1 MKTTSNIARVL
12 LKRITL
18 LMVLLV
24 ATVLHAQVPAKELTL
39 KDAINYALENKADAR
54 KAKLSVENSE
64 YQIEEVRAR
73 ALPTI
78 TANGNLTYNPIL
90 QLNALDVGAFSPP
103 GTVGAPTGVQ
113 LVALG
118 QKWSSTAGVNL
129 TQNIFDQS
137 VFTGLKAA
145 KTTREFYQVNA
156 QLTEEQVIERVANNY
171 YQVYVQRQ
179 KLRVI
184 DSTYKNTTEV
194 RDIIKGQF
202 DSGLARKIDL
212 DRMNVN
218 LSNIKTQRQQILNA
232 VQLQENTLKFYMGMP
247 IETKISIPETE
258 FQVSPLN
265 LEQTPDATNLTQYQL
280 LKKQEQLYYYNK
292 KAMQAE
298 YYPTL
303 ALTAG
308 YNYIGQGPQF
318 PWFAKPSDDVYW
330 SDFAVIGANLKVPI
344 FNGFATRAR
353 VRQADIE
360 IRRTKE
366 DLIDTKLSLD
376 LAYQNARTQISN
388 SLITI
393 TNQKENVQLAQDV
406 LDNTQNNY
414 QQGLA
419 TLTDLL
425 DAENSYIEAQNNYTT
440 ALLDFKLAEIQLIKA
455 KGELKTLIN

>member
-1 MKTTSNIARVL
+1 MKTTSNSTRIFLQRMALLLVL
-12 LKRITL
+12 LG
-18 LMVLLV
+18 
-24 ATVLHAQVPAKELTL
+24 APVLHAQDGLAKELTL
-39 KDAINYALENKADAR
+39 KDAIKYALENKADAR

-64 YQIEEVRAR
+64 YQIQEVRAR

-78 TANGNLTYNPIL
+78 TANGNLTYNPII
-90 QLNALDVGAFSPP
+90 QLNALDVGAFAGGAP
-103 GTVGAPTGVQ
+103 GAPTGVQ

-171 YQVYVQRQ
+171 YQVYVQRE
-179 KLRVI
+179 KLSVI
-184 DSTYKNTTEV
+184 DSTYKNTMEV

-202 DSGLARKIDL
+202 DNGLARKIDL

-218 LSNIKTQRQQILNA
+218 LININTQRQQILNA
-232 VQLQENTLKFYMGMP
+232 VQLQENTLKFYIGMP
-247 IETKISIPETE
+247 IETKITIPQTE
-258 FQVSPLN
+258 FTVTPLN
-265 LEQTPDATNLTQYQL
+265 LDATPDTTQRTEYQL
-280 LKKQEQLYYYNK
+280 LKKQEQLYFYNK
-292 KAMQAE
+292 KAMIAE

-308 YNYIGQGPQF
+308 YNYIGQGPEM
-318 PWFAKPSDDVYW
+318 PWFKKPSDNVYW
-330 SDFAVIGANLKVPI
+330 SDFSAIALNLKVPI
-344 FNGFATRAR
+344 FNGFGTRAR
-353 VRQADIE
+353 VRQADVE
-360 IRRTKE
+360 IRKTEE
-366 DLIDTKLSLD
+366 DIKDTKLSLD
-376 LAYQNARTQISN
+376 LAFENAKTQIKN
-388 SLITI
+388 SLVTI
-393 TNQKENVQLAQDV
+393 ENQKENVQLAQSV

-425 DAENSYIEAQNNYTT
+425 DAENSYIEAQNNYTS
-440 ALLDFKLAEIQLIKA
+440 ALLDFKLAEVQLIKA

>member
-1 MKTTSNIARVL
+1 MKTTS
-12 LKRITL
+12 KSMQITLQRLAL
-18 LMVLLV
+18 LMVLLS
-24 ATVLHAQVPAKELTL
+24 TSLLYAQNGLSKELTL
-39 KDAINYALENKADAR
+39 KDAINYALENKADAK

-90 QLNALDVGAFSPP
+90 QLNALP
-103 GTVGAPTGVQ
+103 GQFFGGPEGSVILAP
-113 LVALG
+113 LG

-145 KTTREFYQVNA
+145 KTTREFYIINA

-179 KLRVI
+179 KLNVI
-184 DSTYKNTTEV
+184 DSTFKNTSEV

-202 DSGLARKIDL
+202 DNGLARKIDL

-218 LSNIKTQRQQILNA
+218 LSNIKTQRQQLINA
-232 VQLQENTLKFYMGMP
+232 VQLQENTLKFYIGMP
-247 IETKISIPETE
+247 IETQITIPETE
-258 FQVSPLN
+258 FAVTPLN
-265 LEQTPDATNLTQYQL
+265 LDAAPDTTQRTEYQL
-280 LKKQEQLYYYNK
+280 LKKQEQLYNFNK
-292 KAMQAE
+292 KAMQSE

-308 YNYIGQGPQF
+308 YNYIGQGPEM
-318 PWFAKPSDDVYW
+318 PWFKKPSDNVFW
-330 SDFAVIGANLKVPI
+330 SDFSTIGANLKIPI

-360 IRRTKE
+360 LKNTAE
-366 DLIDTKLSLD
+366 DIKDTKLSLD
-376 LAYQNARTQISN
+376 LAFENARTQIKN

-393 TNQKENVQLAQDV
+393 ENQKENVTLAQQV

-425 DAENSYIEAQNNYTT
+425 DAENSYIEAQNNYTS
-440 ALLDFKLAEIQLIKA
+440 ALLDFKLAEVQLIKA